1 MTVRNIIIRSSKNI
15 EGSVRIF
22 VMKSINAQ
30 GGFLF
35 CSGWNFL
42 KSVSVTS
49 RLLERWEYLNEIIP
63 IRKLVKITIFFFISD
78 NFQLT
83 FLAMAEESNLHQAG
97 SFQPYFPILCTLQFI
112 CSVLLHDTKSCYST
126 SFGKCINGP
135 HSSNNLRWHTV
146 LNFDG
151 NFVLFLGSVQLQAA
165 SKIRNC
171 FC

>member
-1 MTVRNIIIRSSKNI
+1 
-15 EGSVRIF
+15 
-22 VMKSINAQ
+22 MKS
-30 GGFLF
+30 FR
-35 CSGWNFL
+35 SESWS
-42 KSVSVTS
+42 KSQFS
-49 RLLERWEYLNEIIP
+49 
-63 IRKLVKITIFFFISD
+63 FFFISD

-112 CSVLLHDTKSCYST
+112 CSVLLPDTKSCYST

-135 HSSNNLRWHTV
+135 HSSNNLRWYTV

-151 NFVLFLGSVQLQAA
+151 NFVLFLGFVQLRAA

-171 FC
+171 FVFFTKLQLYVRHHQTGSCEIFFLHSVLFIYHL